1 MPVEN
6 LSPSSFNSSS
16 INPSAFILIGIP
28 GLQEIHLWISIPLC
42 SMYILTLAGNC
53 TILFIITREENLH
66 KPMYLFLSMLSII
79 DLIAS
84 SSTMPKILCLFWFN
98 SREINFDAC
107 LVQMFFIHSFSIME
121 STVLLAMAFDRYIAI
136 CNPLRYK
143 TLLTNSRIAKIG
155 VIAIIRGTVLMTP
168 CPFLIKKLSFCR
180 TNVISHTYCEHMAI
194 VKIACTDTTINRV
207 YGLFVALVVI
217 GLDVLF
223 IALSY
228 IMIVR
233 AVLRLSS
240 NDARVKAFGTCGS
253 HICVILISYVPAL
266 FSFFTH
272 RFGHNIAPQVHII
285 LANIYLFIPPMVNPI
300 VYGVKTKEI
309 RHRVLRIVY
318 QKR

>member
-1 MPVEN
+1 MPAE
-6 LSPSSFNSSS
+6 SRTAFSFNNS
-16 INPSAFILIGIP
+16 INPSTFILIGIP
-28 GLQEIHLWISIPLC
+28 GLEEIHIWISIPLC
-42 SMYILTLAGNC
+42 SMYILTLVGNC
-53 TILFIITREENLH
+53 TILFIITTEQSFH

-84 SSTMPKILCLFWFN
+84 TSTMPKILCLFWFN

-136 CNPLRYK
+136 CNPLRY
-143 TLLTNSRIAKIG
+143 TSILTNPRIAKIG
-155 VIAIIRGTVLMTP
+155 MIAIIRGSVLMTP
-168 CPFLIKKLSFCR
+168 CPFLIKRLSYCG

-194 VKIACTDTTINRV
+194 VKIACTDTTINRA

-223 IALSY
+223 ITLSY
-228 IMIVR
+228 FMIVR
-233 AVLRLSS
+233 TVLSLSS
-240 NDARVKAFGTCGS
+240 KEARVKAFGTCGS

-272 RFGHNIAPQVHII
+272 RFGQNVAPQVHII

-309 RHRVLRIVY
+309 RHRVLRIFY
-318 QKR
+318 QKH